1 MKKNFIP
8 TVQFQGLLTE
18 IAKDMSFIFQEKE
31 IDSFS
36 RTLISVM
43 YLKLSFLYS
52 RKFRTE
58 FEL

>member
-43 YLKLSFLYS
+43 HLKLSFLYS